1 MSMARVGDAN
11 IEYYIEGSGPPLLLI
26 SGFTAQASGWSDPF
40 VELLQRHFQ
49 TIRYSH
55 RGTGT
60 SDRLSGEITLR
71 DLADDAAGILTA
83 LGIEKAHVL
92 GVSMGGMIAQELA
105 LDHPQRVQGL
115 VLGCT
120 TCSGSSHSH
129 REGGAVPAAPEVIA
143 LLTPEPGLSREDQVR
158 RSWPAVTTPEFLE
171 SHRDVMEERL
181 RVSLINPTP
190 IETAM
195 RQMAAVQAFDSFDRL
210 PQIKAPTLVL
220 HGDRDVLV
228 PVANAHVLKD
238 RIRGAELHIV
248 HGAGHLFTFEFPGGV
263 GGGCGRVPYEGSRR
277 SLNGGAIEGE
287 LTWRWRKPAI

>member
-11 IEYYIEGSGPPLLLI
+11 IEYYLEGNGSPLLMI
-26 SGFTAQASGWSDPF
+26 SGFTAQASGWHEPF
-40 VELLQRHFQ
+40 VRLLQPHFQ

-60 SDRLSGEITLR
+60 SDRLTGEITLR
-71 DLADDAAGILTA
+71 DLANDAAGLLGA

-92 GVSMGGMIAQELA
+92 GVSMGGMIAQELV
-105 LDHPQRVQGL
+105 LNHPERVQGL

-120 TCSGSSHSH
+120 TCGGASQSD

-143 LLTPEPGLSREDQVR
+143 LLTPQPGLSREEQVR

-171 SHRDVMEERL
+171 SSRDVMEERL
-181 RVSLINPTP
+181 RLSLINPTP
-190 IETAM
+190 IETAQ

-220 HGDRDVLV
+220 HGDQDVLV
-228 PVANAHVLKD
+228 PVANARALKE
-238 RIRGAELHIV
+238 RIPGAELRIV
-248 HGAGHLFTFEFPGGV
+248 RGAGHLFTFEFPEESAAAV
-263 GGGCGRVPYEGSRR
+263 VEFLTKVPVR
-277 SLNGGAIEGE
+277 A
-287 LTWRWRKPAI
+287 